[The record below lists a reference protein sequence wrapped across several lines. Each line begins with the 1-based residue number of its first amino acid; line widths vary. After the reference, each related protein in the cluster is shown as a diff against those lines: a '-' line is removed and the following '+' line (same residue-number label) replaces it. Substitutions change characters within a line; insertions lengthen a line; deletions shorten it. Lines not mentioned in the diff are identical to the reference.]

1 MLTKEIQSN
10 LSEPAVLER
19 LYRQNPSAFKSAF
32 LEIYE
37 EGKRFIQTE
46 FDIKHIIA
54 SIQELHIKMF
64 QNGIKI

>member
-1 MLTKEIQSN
+1 MD
-10 LSEPAVLER
+10 
-19 LYRQNPSAFKSAF
+19 Y

-54 SIQELHIKMF
+54 SIQELHIKIEELKN
-64 QNGIKI
+64 QKNESP